1 MNSSMAT
8 EAQEAQDDP
17 IQLLLDNDD
26 VGWKTILYDLVSSEN
41 MNPWDVDVSIL
52 TQRYIDTIKKMQQ
65 MDFRISGKVLLA
77 AAILL
82 KIKSQHFV
90 EHGVDELDR
99 LLSRMNEPEA
109 YPDFFS
115 EFSMDRF
122 ATAKKVEDVQAK
134 LIPRTPQPRH
144 RKITIYDL
152 ADALQKA
159 LEVKQRKLSRYI
171 PDIKME
177 IPKRKVDI
185 TQVIRGTYGKVK
197 AFFFEYPDKKLTFAK
212 LLSGEP
218 TKEEKVYTFIPLL
231 HLDNQQKIEISQQ
244 EHFGDIGIEL
254 YTAKQEIDKELAQ

>member
-1 MNSSMAT
+1 MSTST
-8 EAQEAQDDP
+8 QVQEDP
-17 IQLLLDNDD
+17 IKLLLDNDD
-26 VGWKTILYDLVSSEN
+26 VSWKTMLYDLVSSEN
-41 MNPWDVDVSIL
+41 MNPWNVDISVL
-52 TQRYIDTIKKMQQ
+52 TQRYIETIKKMQQ

-99 LLSRMNEPEA
+99 LLSRMNEPEI

-115 EFSMDRF
+115 EFSTDLF

-159 LEVKQRKLSRYI
+159 LEVKQRKLSRYL

-185 TQVIRGTYGKVK
+185 TQIIRGTYGKIR
-197 AFFFEYPDKKLTFAK
+197 AFFMENPNKKLTYTQ
-212 LLSGEP
+212 LLSSEP

-231 HLDNQQKIEISQQ
+231 HLDNQQKVEITQ
-244 EHFGDIGIEL
+244 EQHFGDIGIEL
-254 YTAKQEIDKELAQ
+254 YKKKEIDTELGVQ